1 MEKDRPDN
9 TDEFWTSERVYIKEL
24 YNTETRS
31 DVSLARARV
40 QPGTTT
46 QLHSLSVR
54 EVYIIL
60 EGTGLMDNGKQDPIT
75 VAPGDHIDIAPGEPQ
90 RITNTGTTPL
100 LLLCLC
106 TPRFT
111 PDSYQALEGDTL
123 YKEDRN

>member
-1 MEKDRPDN
+1 MEKSRPEN
-9 TDEFWTSERVYIKEL
+9 TDEFWTSERVYIAEL

-40 QPGTTT
+40 DPGVTT

-60 EGTGLMDNGKQDPIT
+60 EGTGLMDNGQQEPIA
-75 VAPGDHIDIAPGEPQ
+75 VGPGDHVDIAPGEPQ
-90 RITNTGTTPL
+90 RIKNTGSTPL

-111 PDSYQALEGDTL
+111 PDSYQALEGDTN